1 MREVG
6 GVDLSAGWDRRVSVF
21 GSMIGMEASVCGN
34 RQKWKQKKARDSRDG
49 FLSADCLVM
58 SGGEP
63 RRTRRRGGGHMMDVV
78 EGGVCRI
85 WASRLG

>member
-49 FLSADCLVM
+49 MANKAPKMV
-58 SGGEP
+58 EA
-63 RRTRRRGGGHMMDVV
+63 TMDSSQ
-78 EGGVCRI
+78 RI
-85 WASRLG
+85 AW